1 VPNIKATPFFIAAAI
16 LFTSLVCPRFAEAQK
31 AGGASL
37 AGRVSSQEEG
47 PMEGVLV
54 SARKDGSNVTVT
66 VASDA
71 HGRYSFPRNRLN
83 PGEYS
88 LSIRAAGYEM
98 DAVKASVTS
107 QKVVATDLQ
116 LHKTQDLPA
125 QLTTAEWLMSAPGT
139 HEQNNVL
146 LGCVICHTVERIF
159 RSHHTADEFAQVR
172 QRMGTYYEGTLPE
185 RPQLNPPRPAPAPGA
200 PAVPSRFT
208 PAELQY
214 MSTINLSSVSQWQ
227 YPLKTLPRPKGKA
240 TRMIVT
246 QYDMPRKYTMPH
258 DVVVGAGGVVWY
270 CDHAQQLLGR
280 LDSKTGT
287 VVEYPVPLLKPGIPT
302 GIHFLELDPDGNP
315 WLSMGA
321 QGGVARFDRK
331 TQTFQTWTMPASKAD
346 GDIYP
351 NAYDLLLGYLT
362 PDGKV
367 WVGEPVAGKIQRL
380 DTQTGEWDSEVI
392 RPYRDV
398 PKDSPLASLSHL
410 FYDIYADSQK
420 NVYLTDI
427 SSGYIEKIDAK
438 TLKTS
443 AYQTPTPDSGPRR
456 AHMDQQDRLWFGEYS
471 GNKIGMFDTK
481 TEQFHEWEVPSPF
494 SGPYDAVLD
503 KNGYVW
509 TGGMTTDRVTRLNPK
524 TGEMVEYLLPR
535 RTNIRRVEVDNSANP
550 IAFWV
555 GDDHGSSILK
565 LEPLE

>member
-1 VPNIKATPFFIAAAI
+1 
-16 LFTSLVCPRFAEAQK
+16 
-31 AGGASL
+31 
-37 AGRVSSQEEG
+37 
-47 PMEGVLV
+47 MEGVLV
-54 SARKDGSNVTVT
+54 SARRDGSNITTTV
-66 VASDA
+66 VSDS
-71 HGRYSFPRNRLN
+71 HGRYNFPRNRLE

-98 DAVKASVTS
+98 DSVSASVTS
-107 QKVVATDLQ
+107 QKKAVTSDLHLRKAQ
-116 LHKTQDLPA
+116 NLSA

-139 HEQNNVL
+139 HEQKNVL

-185 RPQLNPPRPAPAPGA
+185 RPQQNPPRPAAPAGA
-200 PAVPSRFT
+200 PPAASRFT
-208 PAELQY
+208 PAELEY

-227 YPLKTLPRPKGKA
+227 YPLQTLPRPKGKA
-240 TRMIVT
+240 TRMVVT
-246 QYDMPRKYTMPH
+246 QYDLPRKYTMPH
-258 DVVVGAGGVVWY
+258 DVVVGADGTVWY
-270 CDHAQQLLGR
+270 SDHAQQLLGR
-280 LDSKTGT
+280 LDPKTGS
-287 VVEYPVPLLKPGIPT
+287 VVEYPVPVLKPGIPT
-302 GIHFLELDPDGNP
+302 GIHFLELDSEGTP

-331 TQTFQTWTMPASKAD
+331 SQTFQTWTMPASQAD

-362 PDGKV
+362 VDGKV

-380 DTQTGEWDSEVI
+380 DTHSGEWDPELI

-398 PKDSPLASLSHL
+398 PKDSPLASQSHL

-427 SSGYIEKIDAK
+427 SAGYIEEIDAK

-456 AHMDQQDRLWFGEYS
+456 AHMDKQDRLWFGEYS
-471 GNKIGMFDTK
+471 GNRIGMFNAKTK
-481 TEQFHEWEVPSPF
+481 QFKEWEVPSPF

-509 TGGMTTDRVTRLNPK
+509 TGGMTTDRVTRLNPT

-535 RTNIRRVEVDNSANP
+535 RTNIRRVEVDNSTNP
-550 IAFWV
+550 VAFWV